1 MFECKS
7 WHKKTETKNVKV
19 AKIWWNLSKPV
30 TNTPPDLILVIFFR
44 SIILSLFAGEKYILR
59 KRFSEGMGNLV
70 LFLGN
75 DKNLGESFVWGH

>member
-1 MFECKS
+1 MVELI
-7 WHKKTETKNVKV
+7 KTCDQYSSRFNFGHFFPLH
-19 AKIWWNLSKPV
+19 NPV
-30 TNTPPDLILVIFFR
+30 
-44 SIILSLFAGEKYILR
+44 SFAGEKYILR